1 MPEILL
7 FKFQCLVN
15 LCEENIALG
24 KSPDVTI
31 SALESL
37 RKMAEALTK
46 QIFKYLDPKFV
57 VISVKVLKL

>member
-1 MPEILL
+1 M
-7 FKFQCLVN
+7 FQCLIN

-24 KSPDVTI
+24 KSSDVII

-37 RKMAEALTK
+37 RKLAEVLTK

-57 VISVKVLKL
+57 VISEKVI